1 MIRKAIMFIFGIGA
15 AISFFLL
22 LGAAGALD
30 TNSISSSDGTKYMIL
45 FTVLFGICVS
55 VELTIV
61 VDCKGLDIFFYDIGE
76 STNYYKFKEMSS
88 VIAEGEIKHL
98 IAYLEKYTCAS
109 DITYV
114 LDHPDDD
121 AVRGFSYIGCYKV

>member
-55 VELTIV
+55 VDLILT
-61 VDCKGLDIFFYDIGE
+61 K
-76 STNYYKFKEMSS
+76 KE
-88 VIAEGEIKHL
+88 EE
-98 IAYLEKYTCAS
+98 
-109 DITYV
+109 
-114 LDHPDDD
+114 
-121 AVRGFSYIGCYKV
+121 

>member
-1 MIRKAIMFIFGIGA
+1 MAEYRRFKKEDWYVLGGAEKFSNGTDPFIYERK
-15 AISFFLL
+15 
-22 LGAAGALD
+22 LD
-30 TNSISSSDGTKYMIL
+30 GDI
-45 FTVLFGICVS
+45 
-55 VELTIV
+55 ELTIV

>member
-1 MIRKAIMFIFGIGA
+1 MAEYRRFKKEDWYALGGVEKFSNGTDPFIYERT
-15 AISFFLL
+15 
-22 LGAAGALD
+22 LD
-30 TNSISSSDGTKYMIL
+30 GDI
-45 FTVLFGICVS
+45 
-55 VELTIV
+55 ELTIV
-61 VDCKGLDIFFYDIGE
+61 VDCTRLDIFFADAGE
-76 STNYYKFKEMSS
+76 FTNYCKDKDMSS

-121 AVRGFSYIGCYKV
+121 AVRGFSYIDRYVM